1 MDRLCTTIL
10 YRTYA
15 RFQNDAHRK
24 DQLPQL
30 KQKGREGN
38 GDVRNG
44 RGKGVWLRCHTFSE
58 LNILFS
64 SKIKCT
70 LLSWWQ
76 LFFHSS
82 SRKLSNKYYTVQLWP
97 RTQGNPFFNHYQNI
111 MEGNLA
117 QSELLQFIYGYFL
130 MNEFHCESEH
140 RLQRQR
146 TEPPHLVCKHI
157 HDFFR
162 PVEFILVCK

>member
-1 MDRLCTTIL
+1 MDRLSTTIL

-82 SRKLSNKYYTVQLWP
+82 SRQLDSCLTNTIQCSYGQGHKEIHSLTTIKISWREILHKVNCYSLYTV
-97 RTQGNPFFNHYQNI
+97 TF
-111 MEGNLA
+111 
-117 QSELLQFIYGYFL
+117 S
-130 MNEFHCESEH
+130 
-140 RLQRQR
+140 
-146 TEPPHLVCKHI
+146 
-157 HDFFR
+157 
-162 PVEFILVCK
+162 